1 MNDAGRGCSHDEGTG
16 HIQGTERAE
25 QKLKKKTHDKR
36 INKIDGSRILLIV
49 GKDWDLSQ

>member
-1 MNDAGRGCSHDEGTG
+1 MMQAEGVVMMRGLGTFK
-16 HIQGTERAE
+16 ELKE
-25 QKLKKKTHDKR
+25 QNRNLKKKTHDKR